1 MSSRR
6 PPVPPPRSGKLF
18 WLLAVLLNVAVP
30 GVGHIYAQMIVRGFV
45 WLAGNMV
52 ILLILTQGDVPLPGL
67 LGALGALRV
76 AAVGDLVYLL
86 KNGGSAGDSG
96 NTGNDR

>member
-1 MSSRR
+1 VTGRR
-6 PPVPPPRSGKLF
+6 PPVPPPRSGRLF

-30 GVGHIYAQMIVRGFV
+30 GVGHIYAQMIARGFV

-52 ILLILTQGDVPLPGL
+52 ILLILTQGDVPLAGV

-76 AAVGDLVYLL
+76 AAVADLVYLL
-86 KNGGSAGDSG
+86 RAHATERDSG
-96 NTGNDR
+96 NDGTDR